1 MAGNISVPRSIARI
15 SCTGIGRGKAKRTK
29 AMKGRISGILLARM
43 YTMNFC
49 NYSAYQ
55 KQLIDI
61 DFHVIG
67 TSDY

>member
-1 MAGNISVPRSIARI
+1 MIDFINSI
-15 SCTGIGRGKAKRTK
+15 
-29 AMKGRISGILLARM
+29 
-43 YTMNFC
+43 C

-61 DFHVIG
+61 DFYVIG